1 VRRAV
6 VAILVEEH
14 EQSVRQA
21 CVIAGLSRT
30 AYSRPARASVD
41 ADAPVIA
48 ALTTVIAAECRWGF
62 WKCFDR
68 LRALGHA
75 WNHKRVYRVYCAL
88 KLNQVRR
95 TKKRVPTRTVVP
107 LHALPQL
114 NDTWA
119 MDFMRDTLYDGRAFR
134 ILNVLDEGNR
144 EALAIEVDVSL
155 PCTRV
160 VAVLDQ
166 LVAMHG
172 VPRRI
177 RVDNGPEFIAL
188 ELQQWC
194 ARHHVQLAFIQPG
207 KPNQN
212 AYIERFN
219 RSYRFELL
227 DAWVFQTVAEVQ
239 ELSEAWRVRYNT
251 ERAHDALGRV
261 PPSTFLPRAP
271 NPVPVSDFKRCA

>member
-1 VRRAV
+1 
-6 VAILVEEH
+6 
-14 EQSVRQA
+14 
-21 CVIAGLSRT
+21 
-30 AYSRPARASVD
+30 
-41 ADAPVIA
+41 
-48 ALTTVIAAECRWGF
+48 
-62 WKCFDR
+62 
-68 LRALGHA
+68 
-75 WNHKRVYRVYCAL
+75 
-88 KLNQVRR
+88 
-95 TKKRVPTRTVVP
+95 
-107 LHALPQL
+107 
-114 NDTWA
+114 

-134 ILNVLDEGNR
+134 ILHVLDEGNR

-155 PCTRV
+155 PCARV

-172 VPRRI
+172 VPRRL

-194 ARHHVQLAFIQPG
+194 ARHHVPLAFIQPG

-212 AYIERFN
+212 AYVERFN

-227 DAWVFQTVAEVQ
+227 DAWVFQSVAEVQ

-261 PPSTFLPRAP
+261 PPRPSCREQPPPYPCLI
-271 NPVPVSDFKRCA
+271 

>member
-14 EQSVRQA
+14 ERSVRQA

-48 ALTTVIAAECRWGF
+48 ALTAVIAAECRWGF

-95 TKKRVPTRTVVP
+95 TKKRVPPRTVVP

-114 NDTWA
+114 ND
-119 MDFMRDTLYDGRAFR
+119 DGRWTSCA
-134 ILNVLDEGNR
+134 
-144 EALAIEVDVSL
+144 
-155 PCTRV
+155 TRS
-160 VAVLDQ
+160 
-166 LVAMHG
+166 AM
-172 VPRRI
+172 
-177 RVDNGPEFIAL
+177 A
-188 ELQQWC
+188 
-194 ARHHVQLAFIQPG
+194 ARFG
-207 KPNQN
+207 
-212 AYIERFN
+212 
-219 RSYRFELL
+219 S
-227 DAWVFQTVAEVQ
+227 
-239 ELSEAWRVRYNT
+239 
-251 ERAHDALGRV
+251 
-261 PPSTFLPRAP
+261 
-271 NPVPVSDFKRCA
+271 